1 VLTGGAP
8 RRVLAEQTAV
18 GVIVAEDDARALVAP
33 GDSVTPGNFNQEGNP
48 RGGHS
53 LLAGQY
59 GEGSVAFFALL
70 HQWREDGRLAGLAIL

>member
-1 VLTGGAP
+1 MRVGAHAPTVVSGLRRKPLDVLPAEAP
-8 RRVLAEQTAV
+8 
-18 GVIVAEDDARALVAP
+18 LVAP
-33 GDSVTPGNFNQEGNP
+33 GDSVTPGHFNQEGNP